1 MAEQTKLWGVLA
13 EFDNPLKLMK
23 ASEAVRDAGY
33 TKWDTY
39 TPYPV
44 HGLEKAMGLKDSWLP
59 FITLGAGITGCAV
72 AILMQWWMNAVD
84 YPINISGKPMWSL
97 PANIPV
103 AFELTVLF
111 AALSTFGGM
120 MFLNDLPKF
129 YHPTFRSKAFKRVT
143 TDRFFLA
150 IEAADPRFD
159 QARTEEL
166 LRSMQCTGLQSL
178 ED

>member
-59 FITLGAGITGCAV
+59 LITLGAGITGTAV
-72 AILMQWWMNAVD
+72 AILMKWGMNAVD

-97 PANIPV
+97 PANMPV

-166 LRSMQCTGLQSL
+166 LRSMHCTGLQSL